1 MLSYTVPG
9 ENITVLLP
17 GGSLVP
23 HPEELEPPYQDD
35 RKKGLKNEAKVLGT
49 IQILSGA
56 MIMSLGVLLLWT
68 SFPHHFRPVIVTLVS
83 SGYPFVGAKCFI
95 ISGLLCVILE
105 KRSTKRLAW
114 TSLVTSLLSLL
125 GTFVG
130 FIVILLSL
138 AVGFTAWGQC
148 KLDVGSRQTPQDN
161 FPSRGRTADCAFAG
175 SSLLGVLS
183 VMLLF
188 TVLELGVAVPSSIL
202 WWKQARSSIPGVVRF
217 LAQSDTVVT
226 NMLARASADPDPH
239 PGFEEQL
246 PSCPQLWPSPRLQDF
261 CSPAAPAHYPRSTL
275 GGLPPSPAIPI
286 CCS

>member
-83 SGYPFVGAKCFI
+83 SGYPFVGAKC
-95 ISGLLCVILE
+95 
-105 KRSTKRLAW
+105 AW

>member
-23 HPEELEPPYQDD
+23 HPEELEPPDQDD

-105 KRSTKRLAW
+105 KRSTKRLAQRLSPSEDETDKDPACLVLPFLKE
-114 TSLVTSLLSLL
+114 TSRPVNNREEESLLYRRLPSSASTTMSKSSTSAYEFKAKGALRVDLEEFRPLMTVLPLAVFISLWGLVGNGLVL
-125 GTFVG
+125 GPLVLSVKWAHFTV
-130 FIVILLSL
+130 VIFHLSL
-138 AVGFTAWGQC
+138 ADFIH
-148 KLDVGSRQTPQDN
+148 LSRQT
-161 FPSRGRTADCAFAG
+161 
-175 SSLLGVLS
+175 V
-183 VMLLF
+183 
-188 TVLELGVAVPSSIL
+188 
-202 WWKQARSSIPGVVRF
+202 F
-217 LAQSDTVVT
+217 L
-226 NMLARASADPDPH
+226 M
-239 PGFEEQL
+239 
-246 PSCPQLWPSPRLQDF
+246 
-261 CSPAAPAHYPRSTL
+261 
-275 GGLPPSPAIPI
+275 
-286 CCS
+286 